1 MLGLKALQELSLL
14 AVFSL
19 FRDSLKVDLYFQE
32 LSEDQRQE
40 MGLELGTPTTD
51 GSHDT
56 YNSCS
61 KLVGLICRGMSEKHF
76 AETPLPL
83 NISTKKFKACQH

>member
-1 MLGLKALQELSLL
+1 MLGLKALKELSLL

-40 MGLELGTPTTD
+40 MGLELGTPTTG
-51 GSHDT
+51 GSHST

-61 KLVGLICRGMSEKHF
+61 KLVGLIYKSMSEKHY